1 MFSDQEIQDF
11 LDLHRTHVRY
21 LPLDEAPTYSG
32 STVGYYDYVTDRGHW
47 EADVVVQDGAYGT
60 LAPDSIDLLTGH
72 VHFTVSQT
80 PPVLITGKVYDV
92 YAAAVDLLEAW
103 QAKVA
108 LEYNFSAEGQSFQRS
123 QKLAQLAA
131 LAETYRKRIRAAGGG
146 LTVLTREDMN

>member
-1 MFSDQEIQDF
+1 M
-11 LDLHRTHVRY
+11 
-21 LPLDEAPTYSG
+21 
-32 STVGYYDYVTDRGHW
+32 
-47 EADVVVQDGAYGT
+47 
-60 LAPDSIDLLTGH
+60 
-72 VHFTVSQT
+72 
-80 PPVLITGKVYDV
+80 TGKVYDV